1 MPVTLYLL
9 NDSASDPATAR
20 QLSLT
25 AQTGNNTFSSGNLG
39 TSFATIFRW
48 ATEGYGNQ
56 TIAAGDWTITIRCR
70 LDESFDTFNN
80 ETQARI
86 LLYRREGTSN
96 TLIGTSNTVDINRI
110 GFGDYGQRVFTISS
124 VAQQALASDDDIYF
138 ELQAL
143 DDNSDSRLQINVEV
157 SGNQSTL
164 VHPETGTPVND
175 ARPAELTGQDFAN
188 AARAAELMGDVAPAL
203 TVEQEGANIR
213 LTWTWDP
220 EG

>member
-9 NDSASDPATAR
+9 NDTASDPATAR

-48 ATEGYGNQ
+48 VTEGYGNQ

-70 LDESFDTFNN
+70 LNEAFDTFNN

-110 GFGDYGQRVFTISS
+110 GFGDYGQRVFTVSS
-124 VAQQALASDDDIYF
+124 VAQQSLGADDDIYF

-175 ARPAELTGQDFAN
+175 ERDAELTGSATVS
-188 AARAAELMGDVAPAL
+188 AERAAQTTGDVPPVL
-203 TVEQEGANIR
+203 TAEQDGANIK
-213 LTWTWDP
+213 LTWTYSV
-220 EG
+220 